1 MFPPL
6 LNGTWWPSL
15 CRLAWCE
22 SMLSHFSC
30 VQFLATLWSLAHQA
44 PLSIGFSRQE
54 YWSGLPW
61 LSLGDLPKSGIELAS
76 LMSPALEDGFFTT
89 SAIWKSPGWPG
100 SLHNYCTRNELI
112 TQIVTYDFTNICL
125 FLSNRQNKE
134 IHIVV
139 TVTSI

>member
-1 MFPPL
+1 M
-6 LNGTWWPSL
+6 
-15 CRLAWCE
+15 
-22 SMLSHFSC
+22 
-30 VQFLATLWSLAHQA
+30 
-44 PLSIGFSRQE
+44 
-54 YWSGLPW
+54 PW